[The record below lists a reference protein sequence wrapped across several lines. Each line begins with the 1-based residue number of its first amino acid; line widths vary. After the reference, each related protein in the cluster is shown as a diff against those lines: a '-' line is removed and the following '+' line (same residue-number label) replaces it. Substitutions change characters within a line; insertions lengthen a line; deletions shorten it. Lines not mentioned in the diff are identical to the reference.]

1 MTVLQFPKK
10 TETVIPKVRAFKPS
24 RELSE
29 IHEANRRTQFLTGG
43 LVSVVPFSDGDGGM
57 TSIIVGLVAY
67 LPKGYTVNNVLDD
80 EWFEK
85 TVTKLSSPK

>member
-10 TETVIPKVRAFKPS
+10 TETVIPKVRTFKPS

-43 LVSVVPFSDGDGGM
+43 LVSVVPFSDGNGGM
-57 TSIIVGLVAY
+57 TSIFIGLVAY

-85 TVTKLSSPK
+85 TVSKLSSPK